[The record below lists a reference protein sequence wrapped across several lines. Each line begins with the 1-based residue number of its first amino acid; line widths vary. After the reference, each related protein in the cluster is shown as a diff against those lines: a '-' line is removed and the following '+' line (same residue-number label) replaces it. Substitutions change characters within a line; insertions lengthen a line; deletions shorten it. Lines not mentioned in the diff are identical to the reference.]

1 MNSQLNCLT
10 IRNLPGQVIDIADQ
24 LAQPRVRVGSAR
36 KTQREHDE
44 SGYLPLADI
53 GADVAFRRSG
63 QQFEHF
69 YRQCIDPMFLGRKP
83 ERNQVELD
91 RSNSRIG

>member
-1 MNSQLNCLT
+1 MAGVIFKQGGA
-10 IRNLPGQVIDIADQ
+10 LPRTDALGQT
-24 LAQPRVRVGSAR
+24 R

-53 GADVAFRRSG
+53 GADIAFRRSG